1 MKRLIHL
8 GFAALAGFAAFAL
21 WAQAPQSTCNKCSA
35 SYIPKSEI
43 EAYLARAKANSI
55 TDQQVRALDVGKA
68 HADVGV
74 VYRGKLTPERSNA
87 AEHDHVSEVY
97 YIIDGEAT
105 LETGWDIVNWK
116 RREPGNNA
124 VANLNGPGGDGVG
137 IRNPQVHQLKAGDSI
152 IIPAGVGH
160 KFTKIDDHIR
170 YLMVRVDPE
179 KVTPLKSEAASKSDI
194 GK

>member
-1 MKRLIHL
+1 MKRLIL
-8 GFAALAGFAAFAL
+8 VLAASAL

-35 SYIPKSEI
+35 AYIPKSELD
-43 EAYLARAKANSI
+43 AYTAKAKAQNLV
-55 TDQQVRALDVGKA
+55 DQQVRALDVGKA
-68 HADVGV
+68 HADVGI

-116 RREPGNNA
+116 RREAGNNA
-124 VANLNGPGGDGVG
+124 VANLNGPGGDGTA
-137 IRNPQVHQLKAGDSI
+137 IRNAQVHQLKAGDSI

-179 KVTPLKSEAASKSDI
+179 KVTPLKDEAASKADI